1 MKEAGIYV
9 NDVLCGILTEDEEGY
24 HFCYEKDYLASQGAV
39 PISPTM
45 PLTEQ
50 QYDKE
55 MMFPVF
61 DGLIPEGWLLDIAST
76 SWKID
81 PRDRMSLLMACCK
94 DCIGNISVKP
104 LEHE

>member
-1 MKEAGIYV
+1 MKQAGIYV
-9 NDVLCGILTEDEEGY
+9 NDIYCGILTEDEEGF
-24 HFCYEKDYLASQGAV
+24 HFSYNKEYLARQDKA

-45 PLTEQ
+45 PLTEL

-61 DGLIPEGWLLDIAST
+61 DGLIPEGWLLNIATS

>member
-1 MKEAGIYV
+1 MKQAGIYV
-9 NDVLCGILTEDEEGY
+9 NDTYCGILTEDEEGF
-24 HFCYEKDYLASQGAV
+24 HFVYDETYLVRPGAV
-39 PISPTM
+39 SLSPTM

-50 QYDKE
+50 RYDKE

-61 DGLIPEGWLLDIAST
+61 DGLIPEGWLLDIASS

-104 LEHE
+104 LDHE

>member
-1 MKEAGIYV
+1 MKQAGIYV
-9 NDVLCGILTEDEEGY
+9 NDVFCGILTEDEEGY
-24 HFCYEKDYLASQGAV
+24 HFSYEKEYLARQGVA

-50 QYDKE
+50 QYDKGV
-55 MMFPVF
+55 MFPVF

>member
-1 MKEAGIYV
+1 MKQAGIYV
-9 NDVLCGILTEDEEGY
+9 NDTFCGILTEDEEGY
-24 HFCYEKDYLASQGAV
+24 HFS
-39 PISPTM
+39 
-45 PLTEQ
+45 
-50 QYDKE
+50 YDKE

-61 DGLIPEGWLLDIAST
+61 DGLIPEGWLLDIASS

>member
-1 MKEAGIYV
+1 MKQAGIYV
-9 NDVLCGILTEDEEGY
+9 NDIYCGILTEDEEGF
-24 HFCYEKDYLASQGAV
+24 HFVYDEAYLIRQDAV
-39 PISPTM
+39 PVSPTM

-61 DGLIPEGWLLDIAST
+61 DGLIPEGWLLDIASS
-76 SWKID
+76 SWKIH

-104 LEHE
+104 LSNE

>member
-1 MKEAGIYV
+1 MKQAGIYV
-9 NDVLCGILTEDEEGY
+9 NDVFCGVLTEDEEGY
-24 HFCYEKDYLASQGAV
+24 HFVYTKEYLARNGAP